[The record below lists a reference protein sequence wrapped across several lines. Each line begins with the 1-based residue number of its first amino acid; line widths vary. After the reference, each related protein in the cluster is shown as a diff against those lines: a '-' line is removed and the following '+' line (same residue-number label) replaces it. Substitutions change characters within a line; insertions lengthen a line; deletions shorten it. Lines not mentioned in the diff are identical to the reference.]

1 MGVNFILQ
9 GAEANIS
16 RIKKGTEIL
25 QEEWNKT
32 EQKAGDVFSDVRV
45 TVKFHEGMELEV
57 KRMKADVEIDCHE
70 PAHFF
75 RGLNWVLNHLEKA
88 EGESEKKEKAYFAG
102 NGLML
107 DCSRNAV
114 FTVEKVKAMIRILAK
129 LGLNRLLLYTEDT
142 YEVPELPYF
151 GVYRGRYSREEIR
164 EIDEYAQIFGIELI
178 PCIQTLA
185 HLHNALKWSEAQKIM
200 DTPDILQ
207 VGKEET
213 YEFIE
218 KLLAAVKDSFH
229 TRKIHLGMDEAVQLG
244 LGNYLKENG
253 YKNSSELIKEH
264 CARVLEICR
273 KLGLEPMIWSDM
285 YITSN
290 TGKSYYEVPENA
302 DCSDW
307 KKPAPELGLVYWD
320 YYNADT
326 KIYEKMLNVHKQL
339 SDKIVFAGGCW
350 IWNGIAPNYSRS
362 FTCTKAALTTCK
374 KYEVPEVFC
383 TAWLDNGAETPVD
396 AILPGAALFAH
407 LGFHEEFDEAAL
419 EDEFQDAVGSSLKEF
434 LKLDKFDQLFLG
446 DQANMKSE
454 NPSKYLLYQDALL
467 GIFDYHLK
475 DAGVSEYY
483 KKLAEELKNSAE
495 ICKNHAKFFGYY
507 HCLAEVLAQKADLGS
522 EIKAA
527 YDAHDLST
535 LSRICEE
542 IIPHL
547 TENLWKLKELREDL
561 WMADAKPFGYE
572 LIDLRMGGVITR
584 LDSTRRRLH
593 SYVEGKIS
601 RLEELETERIPY
613 FAEGEPAIENHWQRA
628 VSGADFTDTI

>member
-1 MGVNFILQ
+1 MRYNSVLDLHTHTVASGHAYCSLREM
-9 GAEANIS
+9 AKAASE
-16 RIKKGTEIL
+16 KG
-25 QEEWNKT
+25 
-32 EQKAGDVFSDVRV
+32 
-45 TVKFHEGMELEV
+45 LEV
-57 KRMKADVEIDCHE
+57 LGITEHAPMMPGTCH
-70 PAHFF
+70 
-75 RGLNWVLNHLEKA
+75 KY
-88 EGESEKKEKAYFAG
+88 YFD
-102 NGLML
+102 NL
-107 DCSRNAV
+107 
-114 FTVEKVKAMIRILAK
+114 KVVPREMYGIQ
-129 LGLNRLLLYTEDT
+129 LLLGS
-142 YEVPELPYF
+142 EVNIL
-151 GVYRGRYSREEIR
+151 
-164 EIDEYAQIFGIELI
+164 DAQGSVDLSERTLSKMDVVVASLHI
-178 PCIQTLA
+178 PCMKPASKLENTEGYLNVMKNPYVNIIG
-185 HLHNALKWSEAQKIM
+185 H
-200 DTPDILQ
+200 PDDGRFPVDYEQL
-207 VGKEET
+207 VLGAKKHHVLLEVNNNSLDPRCTRENGEEN
-213 YEFIE
+213 
-218 KLLAAVKDSFH
+218 VKD
-229 TRKIHLGMDEAVQLG
+229 
-244 LGNYLKENG
+244 
-253 YKNSSELIKEH
+253 
-264 CARVLEICR
+264 
-273 KLGLEPMIWSDM
+273 
-285 YITSN
+285 
-290 TGKSYYEVPENA
+290 
-302 DCSDW
+302 
-307 KKPAPELGLVYWD
+307 
-320 YYNADT
+320 
-326 KIYEKMLNVHKQL
+326 ML
-339 SDKIVFAGGCW
+339 C
-350 IWNGIAPNYSRS
+350 Y
-362 FTCTKAALTTCK
+362 CK

-601 RLEELETERIPY
+601 RLEELETERIQY